1 MREVAMKSGVS
12 WFKVRRFLG
21 RAALTAQVVGVALL
35 GACSSAAPAS
45 PDAAPLPDA
54 PPADSAPAGDAVPA
68 ADTAPDAGTA
78 GTGDA
83 TADAA
88 GPGQPQSIPAE
99 PQRTGDAQAGLD
111 ALLNKSVVTCGI
123 PYSLYSMF
131 FAAGNGGVA
140 VPGRTG
146 RNADLPY
153 IFTSHTAPSG
163 VEVIVPNC
171 LSCHATPLGGQLVIG
186 LGNASVDFTTDTAS
200 LARAADAL
208 VTDPDEKVEAD
219 KWAERVEVTGPFI
232 RPDTVGVNPADNL
245 AAIIF
250 AHRDQQTLAWS
261 HNALLEPPPKVVV
274 PVDVP
279 PWWRMKKKNSMFYT
293 AAGRGDQARIMVTA
307 STLCTDT
314 VEEAMSIDA
323 FAPDIRA
330 FIASLEPPAYPYT
343 VDATKAAAGK
353 TVFDSA
359 CSSCHGTYG
368 DNPTYPN
375 LVFPI
380 ELVGTDPVLA
390 AGASQLAQ
398 RFVDWFNGSFYGE
411 MSRLDP
417 QKGYVAPP
425 LDGIWATAPFLHNG
439 SVPTLEGVLDS
450 SKRPTYF
457 IRDFDPDHFDEVAV
471 GAKFE
476 ELDHGKAGETDATR
490 KKSLYDT
497 TEVGYSN
504 AGHTYGDHLS
514 ATDRTNLLEY
524 LKTL

>member
-1 MREVAMKSGVS
+1 MMSGVS
-12 WFKVRRFLG
+12 WSRGRRFHLRG
-21 RAALTAQVVGVALL
+21 ALCASLLAAGLL
-35 GACSSAAPAS
+35 WGCSSATPAR
-45 PDAAPLPDA
+45 PDAAPLPDSA
-54 PPADSAPAGDAVPA
+54 PTADAGAADSAPA
-68 ADTAPDAGTA
+68 DTEPGDAGTTDA
-78 GTGDA
+78 GTDA
-83 TADAA
+83 G
-88 GPGQPQSIPAE
+88 GPGQPTSIPAE
-99 PQRTGDAQAGLD
+99 PQRSGDPQAGLD

-131 FAAGNGGVA
+131 FAQGNGGVD

-153 IFTSHTAPSG
+153 IFTSHITPSG

-171 LSCHATPLGGQLVIG
+171 LSCHAAPLGGQLVIG
-186 LGNASVDFTTDTAS
+186 LGNSSLDFTTDTAS

-261 HNALLEPPPKVVV
+261 HDAILEPPPKVVV

-314 VEEAMSIDA
+314 VEEAASIDA

-330 FIASLEPPAYPYT
+330 FIASLEPPAYPYP
-343 VDATKAAAGK
+343 VDATKAAAGQA
-353 TVFDSA
+353 VFDSA
-359 CSSCHGTYG
+359 CASCHGTYG
-368 DNPTYPN
+368 SDPTYPN

-457 IRDFDPDHFDEVAV
+457 IRDFDPDHFDQAAV
-471 GAKFE
+471 GAMFE

-497 TEVGYSN
+497 TELGYSN
-504 AGHTYGDHLS
+504 TGHTYGDHLS